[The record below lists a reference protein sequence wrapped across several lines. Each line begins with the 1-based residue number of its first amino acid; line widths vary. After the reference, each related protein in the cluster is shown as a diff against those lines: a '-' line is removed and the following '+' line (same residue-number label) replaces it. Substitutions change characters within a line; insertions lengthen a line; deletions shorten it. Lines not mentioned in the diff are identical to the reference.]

1 MTLAAETDK
10 LANAKAQG
18 QAQFDSIRE
27 MVTPDWETMA
37 KAEGWTLSARNGRFV
52 DSDGNYYD
60 GPVPDGDWADLCN
73 MEGIEESDEAREERE
88 TRIQEDVLSVE
99 VRSGWYVPG
108 ARDADTKPAE
118 YRILLCTG
126 GPAVQ
131 IVGDLSEHGEPE
143 TAVMQVQDWFLPWTD
158 FYPAT
163 KIDHDTDEH
172 AKAEEIL
179 LAYARCF
186 YFGE

>member
-1 MTLAAETDK
+1 MTASEREDK

-27 MVTPDWETMA
+27 MVEQLQEAQKGLDQDECDDNVVLFEN
-37 KAEGWTLSARNGRFV
+37 AEQAI
-52 DSDGNYYD
+52 
-60 GPVPDGDWADLCN
+60 
-73 MEGIEESDEAREERE
+73 MEDAL
-88 TRIQEDVLSVE
+88 TVE
-99 VRSGWYVPG
+99 VRSDWYAPG
-108 ARDADTKPAE
+108 QYGTGNDRTAE

-131 IVGDLSEHGEPE
+131 IVGKLSEHGEPE
-143 TAVMQVQDWFLPWTD
+143 TAVMQVQDWFMPWTD
-158 FYPAT
+158 FMPVYDAMAHSG
-163 KIDHDTDEH
+163 DGESS
-172 AKAEEIL
+172 EEIM

>member
-27 MVTPDWETMA
+27 MVEALQEARRTHEYSPEA
-37 KAEGWTLSARNGRFV
+37 SAEAEGV
-52 DSDGNYYD
+52 
-60 GPVPDGDWADLCN
+60 V
-73 MEGIEESDEAREERE
+73 
-88 TRIQEDVLSVE
+88 EDAEQVIHEDALSVE
-99 VRSGWYVPG
+99 VRSGWYGPG
-108 ARDADTKPAE
+108 AGEVQKPCE

-158 FYPAT
+158 FVPR
-163 KIDHDTDEH
+163 IDGKPDRD
-172 AKAEEIL
+172 ASQDIM

>member
-1 MTLAAETDK
+1 MTMPYVYDKPEADK
-10 LANAKAQG
+10 LANAKEQG

-27 MVTPDWETMA
+27 MVEQLQEAQKGLDQ
-37 KAEGWTLSARNGRFV
+37 GRFPYHFWKLFE
-52 DSDGNYYD
+52 D
-60 GPVPDGDWADLCN
+60 A
-73 MEGIEESDEAREERE
+73 ERA
-88 TRIQEDVLSVE
+88 IHDDPLSVE
-99 VRSGWYVPG
+99 VRGGWHVPG
-108 ARDADTKPAE
+108 VCQEPSNQYGDGKAVE

-131 IVGDLSEHGEPE
+131 IVGDLSEHGEPV

-158 FYPAT
+158 FHPDNVLHSEYM
-163 KIDHDTDEH
+163 
-172 AKAEEIL
+172 EIL

>member
-18 QAQFDSIRE
+18 QAQFDTIRE
-27 MVTPDWETMA
+27 MVEA
-37 KAEGWTLSARNGRFV
+37 LQ
-52 DSDGNYYD
+52 
-60 GPVPDGDWADLCN
+60 
-73 MEGIEESDEAREERE
+73 EARAAYEHDDDASGEIDDAERA
-88 TRIQEDVLSVE
+88 IQEDALTVE
-99 VRSGWYVPG
+99 VRGPWVP
-108 ARDADTKPAE
+108 ADRYHPQSNDLDTPAE

-131 IVGDLSEHGEPE
+131 IVGDLSEHGEPV

-158 FYPAT
+158 YVPRIDGKPDRDAT
-163 KIDHDTDEH
+163 QDIM
-172 AKAEEIL
+172 